1 MSIEIR
7 PAQVQAQ
14 IREKSR
20 SLDALGHAV
29 NDAYGKVDWFC
40 GTGGVLSGE
49 GYEAARVHMGQY
61 KDFCLKVHE
70 CIEMTRQADSQVS
83 NALGVFGGA
92 ARVSEQEWLDKQNAA
107 QRQLSSLRDQ
117 ANRLAKEPPSF
128 ASAFSSLQVQFS
140 IASWENQARYAGQ
153 MLSKIYSYCA
163 QTNNVYEGDLGK
175 LTSAVRAG
183 ASAFAGCSFDS
194 STGKWGQIDYS
205 WSSDE
210 IEAIVSNN
218 LNVLMFKGYGE
229 VDRVLLVDPVANSV
243 ADWWEQNGTWI
254 TNVGKVAFGVVAI
267 AGAVAAIMTGVG
279 APAGIAALI
288 GFVGGSLDA
297 ATGIA
302 GLTQGKNIDWEEE
315 LGKGIASTFGGDP
328 EKAAFAVGVITT
340 IASVINIR
348 NIPKAAGKVLNSVR
362 GLSNLSK
369 PLKSGEA
376 AHSATTKYKEMGKL
390 IESAPL
396 LEGRSAAKAE
406 LVRDAAELGDGF
418 SGVADISEKGLDALT
433 EIQKERRNGYANAAT
448 AAAGYSG

>member
-254 TNVGKVAFGVVAI
+254 TNVGKIAFGAVGI
-267 AGAVAAIMTGVG
+267 AA
-279 APAGIAALI
+279 AGIALASGGGVVVTALAVMGLVTGVADWGSGI
-288 GFVGGSLDA
+288 VGLNVGQDVE
-297 ATGIA
+297 
-302 GLTQGKNIDWEEE
+302 WEEE
-315 LGKGIASTFGGDP
+315 LGKAIASAFGKDQGEATVVVDAIVLGISFCNAKKMP
-328 EKAAFAVGVITT
+328 TNIKRLVESGRKYAEIFKAAD
-340 IASVINIR
+340 
-348 NIPKAAGKVLNSVR
+348 
-362 GLSNLSK
+362 
-369 PLKSGEA
+369 
-376 AHSATTKYKEMGKL
+376 
-390 IESAPL
+390 
-396 LEGRSAAKAE
+396 AE
-406 LVRDAAELGDGF
+406 LLAASGYSSGRASNAINPTLINASREAGSELVENFGKASDGLAGSF
-418 SGVADISEKGLDALT
+418 DLASKGLD
-433 EIQKERRNGYANAAT
+433 EVVSVQKERRQSYA
-448 AAAGYSG
+448 